1 MGRPRGSKNKRPELQ
16 LKMLRVAN
24 RYKIMPLD
32 YFLSILNDKTNDEA
46 DRFEAAKH
54 AAPYVHPRMTL
65 ELAELMR
72 PRDGDLKTIEEVKGR
87 LLEHGID
94 PEITLPRL
102 ISSGKG
108 S

>member
-1 MGRPRGSKNKRPELQ
+1 MGRPRGSRNQRPELQ

-32 YFLSILNDKTNDEA
+32 FFLKILNDDDNSTE

-72 PRDGDLKTIEEVKGR
+72 GRDGEAKTIEEVRGR
-87 LLEHGID
+87 LLEHGVD
-94 PEITLPRL
+94 PDITLPRL
-102 ISSGKG
+102 ISAAK
-108 S
+108 